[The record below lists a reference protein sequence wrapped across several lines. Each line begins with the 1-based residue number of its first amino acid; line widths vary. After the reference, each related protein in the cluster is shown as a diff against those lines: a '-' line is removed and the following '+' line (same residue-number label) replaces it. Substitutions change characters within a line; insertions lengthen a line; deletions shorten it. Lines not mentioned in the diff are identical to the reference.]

1 MKRTAVVFLALALA
15 ASAASAQGVSF
26 KDALGRQISLPAKAS
41 RVISLS
47 PAITEI
53 LFASGAGPA
62 VVAVTSYCNYPQA
75 ANDLPEIGAYSADTI
90 SVEGIVALKPDLVL
104 GEPAMH
110 GKLIAQFEAAGIRF
124 AALKLTSFDDVF
136 ASINTCGLATG
147 NASSATAVVASLK
160 ARLKAV
166 TDKLAKVAEDKRPLV
181 FYEVWDEPLMTAG
194 PGTFIGQVIK
204 AAGGR
209 NVFADLT
216 EDWPMVS
223 FEALVLRKPDIIIAS
238 NTHAEAL
245 SAQKLAARPGW
256 ANLKAV
262 KERRIFLLDGDVL
275 SRPGPRFVEAVELIA
290 KALYPSLF

>member
-1 MKRTAVVFLALALA
+1 
-15 ASAASAQGVSF
+15 
-26 KDALGRQISLPAKAS
+26 
-41 RVISLS
+41 
-47 PAITEI
+47 
-53 LFASGAGPA
+53 
-62 VVAVTSYCNYPQA
+62 
-75 ANDLPEIGAYSADTI
+75 
-90 SVEGIVALKPDLVL
+90 
-104 GEPAMH
+104 
-110 GKLIAQFEAAGIRF
+110 
-124 AALKLTSFDDVF
+124 
-136 ASINTCGLATG
+136 ATG
-147 NASSATAVVASLK
+147 NASSATAVVASIK